1 MRAPSG
7 RLVPGGP
14 TVGDGSGRLVA
25 LRSDDPAWMDLV
37 AAAPDATVFH
47 LPAWAQVIADTYRYR
62 ATVLAELDAVGRVAA
77 GVPAVRV
84 RRLSGPAWVSLPF
97 SDHCPP
103 LARDGASLQRLAADL
118 GPWSKREGVAL
129 EVRGE
134 LPAGEAWKPEA
145 IGVRQVLALNG
156 GVESLWKGVR
166 ERDRR
171 YIRVAERRVRVRFS
185 RSLEDLDVFYRL
197 QVRTRRRQGVP
208 VQPRR
213 FVDAVGEH
221 VIKAGRGVL
230 AVAETPAGHPL
241 SAAVLLAWNGTVIL
255 KWLASDASH
264 WDLRANRILVWE
276 SIRWASDAGHRA
288 YDFGRSDTGHG
299 GLQQFKAGFGAEAL
313 PLTYTVTGGG
323 SSKARALPVHRWAG
337 GALGLLIRHSP
348 AGVCRALG
356 SLLYRYAA

>member
-1 MRAPSG
+1 MRAPTER
-7 RLVPGGP
+7 RLYAGQAAR
-14 TVGDGSGRLVA
+14 DGSSRLVA
-25 LRSDDPAWMDLV
+25 LRPDDPAWIGLV

-47 LPAWAQVIADTYRYR
+47 LPAWARVITDTYSYR
-62 ATVLAELDAVGRVAA
+62 AALLAEVDEEGQVAA

-84 RRLSGPAWVSLPF
+84 RRLRGPAWVSLPF

-103 LARDGASLQRLAADL
+103 LARDRASLRRLAADL
-118 GPWSKREGVAL
+118 GAWSKREGVAL

-134 LPAGEAWKPEA
+134 LPAVEGWEAA
-145 IGVRQVLALNG
+145 VIGVRHVLALRG
-156 GVESLWKGVR
+156 GVESLWKAVR

-185 RSLEDLDVFYRL
+185 RSDEDLDVFYRL

-213 FVDAVGEH
+213 FVGAVGEH
-221 VIKAGRGVL
+221 VIKAGHGLL
-230 AVAETPAGHPL
+230 ALAETPAGLPL

-264 WDLRANRILVWE
+264 WDLRANHVLVWE
-276 SIRWASDAGHRA
+276 SIRWASDAGKRT
-288 YDFGRSDTGHG
+288 YDFGRSGTEHL

-313 PLTYTVTGGG
+313 PLEYAVTGSAR
-323 SSKARALPVHRWAG
+323 SSA
-337 GALGLLIRHSP
+337 GALGGHGWAGRAMGLAIRHSP
-348 AGVCRALG
+348 AVVCRALG

>member
-1 MRAPSG
+1 MRVPTE
-7 RLVPGGP
+7 RLLPAGP
-14 TVGDGSGRLVA
+14 TVGDGSSRLVA

-37 AAAPDATVFH
+37 SAAPDATVFH
-47 LPAWAQVIADTYRYR
+47 LPAWARVITDTYRYR
-62 ATVLAELDAVGRVAA
+62 ATVLAELDPAGRVAA

-103 LARDGASLQRLAADL
+103 LARDSASLQGLAADL

-134 LPAGEAWKPEA
+134 LPAGEAWKTAA
-145 IGVRQVLALNG
+145 IGVRHVLALKG
-156 GVESLWKGVR
+156 GVQSLWKGVR
-166 ERDRR
+166 ERDRS

-185 RSLEDLDVFYRL
+185 RSLEDLNVFYRL
-197 QVRTRRRQGVP
+197 QVHTRRRQGVP
-208 VQPRR
+208 VQPHR
-213 FVDAVGEH
+213 FVGAVGEH
-221 VIKAGRGVL
+221 VIRAGRGLL
-230 AVAETPAGHPL
+230 AVAETRAGQPL

-264 WDLRANRILVWE
+264 WDLRANQILVWE
-276 SIRWASDAGHRA
+276 SIRWASDAGHRT
-288 YDFGRSDTGHG
+288 YDFGRSDTEHR

-313 PLTYTVTGGG
+313 PLTYSITGAA
-323 SSKARALPVHRWAG
+323 SSKARTVRAQGWVG

-356 SLLYRYAA
+356 SLFYRYAA

>member
-1 MRAPSG
+1 MRAPTG

-14 TVGDGSGRLVA
+14 TVDDGVGCLVS

-37 AAAPDATVFH
+37 EAAPDATVFH
-47 LPAWAQVIADTYRYR
+47 LPAWARVIADTYRYR
-62 ATVLAELDAVGRVAA
+62 ATVLAELDAAGRVAA

-103 LARDGASLQRLAADL
+103 LARDSASLQRLAADL
-118 GPWSKREGVAL
+118 GPWSEREGVAL

-134 LPAGEAWKPEA
+134 LPAGEAWKTAA
-145 IGVRQVLALNG
+145 IGVHHVLALNG
-156 GVESLWKGVR
+156 GVESLWKGIR
-166 ERDRR
+166 ERGRR

-213 FVDAVGEH
+213 FVGAVGEH
-221 VIKAGRGVL
+221 VIRAGRGLL
-230 AVAETPAGHPL
+230 AVAETPGGHPL

-264 WDLRANRILVWE
+264 WDLRANQILVWE

-288 YDFGRSDTGHG
+288 YDFGRSDTEHR

-323 SSKARALPVHRWAG
+323 SSKARALRVHGWVG

-348 AGVCRALG
+348 ARVCRALG